1 MLGGHLTPPRSSAT
15 DLTGARSVKN
25 LVTMKESPLYVD
37 WFTDYPDAVV
47 KVGKVTFGEKSRNN
61 MTDCNLRRKQV
72 GNISRAA
79 CALLNS
85 GGGVIKAEVDNKDYN
100 YAEHGIGQD
109 IEKALTELTPSK
121 MSQKYFD
128 FEYMRENNCVLI
140 FVKSWSSDS
149 SSLPRICSLRTG
161 LYQRCLTR
169 KDSMSPTEAAQ
180 FLKEKELSA
189 RRKRDEMGPRAKKAL
204 LSDVHQEQNMYTSA
218 ERFYKRDFLCFGEK
232 LNFTEST
239 HIEFKKFATKN
250 ILKYIKEILPN
261 YISAFANTQGG
272 FLFIGVDD
280 NGTVVGCT
288 KDKVNINELKEAI
301 EHVKGKLPISHFCSS
316 LPGVN
321 LECKMLDVYDKDEN
335 LYGYVCAVKIQPFCC
350 VVFSETP
357 DSWTVKDNE
366 IMRMAANEWTGLMMA
381 TDPEI
386 SNLCEAFR
394 TELSVSCAPPLTKTV
409 FSNKGLA
416 CLRDLQESLFPAN
429 GNGITYKPDNLSKE
443 LFSEYP
449 GLEDLMNE
457 QMQEL
462 QYSQGLLIFARS
474 WAVAVGLPENQHVVC
489 DALLIASG
497 KYPTLYTVTEDCS
510 VVGYGYS
517 QRIAH
522 TLKQKLVN
530 DGGYTQKVCV
540 IPHLLQLGTNRTRNN
555 DSRVQVRYPLSYV
568 LLPNDMPDLLHSL
581 VIILLSFRSFLSD
594 GLGREFFNLLTIKQ
608 YEILTKNLHKFKKL
622 FIYGLPGTGKT
633 VVALNIIERIKNV
646 FHCKSDEILYICE
659 NQPLKIIVE
668 SRNICQSV
676 TRAGFLNENYN
687 PSVKHIVIDEAQN
700 FRLEDGDWY
709 DQAQRITQ
717 GDGHSE
723 PGVLWIFLDYLQTSH
738 PFRCGLPKLS
748 EHYPQEWLTVG
759 VRNATQIYNT
769 MVQEMQNIV
778 EKRPQINIPFERLRM
793 LLNEAK
799 CGHPLPG
806 VCRVE
811 ENLDKDEIVTYVVDT
826 CRQYFRSGYSGKD
839 IAILCNTTREMD
851 IYSDILQPKMREMMR
866 HFRLGAYFTTAANVL
881 GHEIVLDSIRRFSG
895 LERNIVFGI
904 NPVPTQEEISD
915 NLKLCVV
922 SRANLH
928 LHLLYER

>member
-1 MLGGHLTPPRSSAT
+1 
-15 DLTGARSVKN
+15 
-25 LVTMKESPLYVD
+25 MKESPLYVD

-381 TDPEI
+381 TDPGSYI
-386 SNLCEAFR
+386 KHILSASPDIPHR
-394 TELSVSCAPPLTKTV
+394 THQVKVLYLT
-409 FSNKGLA
+409 
-416 CLRDLQESLFPAN
+416 
-429 GNGITYKPDNLSKE
+429 ITNTILLYNLSKE

-778 EKRPQINIPFERLRM
+778 EKRPQIDIPFERLRM

-811 ENLDKDEIVTYVVDT
+811 ENLDKNEIVTYVVDT